1 MTPEMGRAGL
11 QIGFFLVIPS
21 ALLLWFLEPGTS
33 EYSITVITLVI
44 GLVFLAVVVA
54 LTIRG
59 QR

>member
-1 MTPEMGRAGL
+1 MTPEMGRAGV
-11 QIGFFLVIPS
+11 QIGCLLVIPS

-33 EYSITVITLVI
+33 EYSITIITLVI
-44 GLVFLAVVVA
+44 GLVFLAAVVA

>member
-1 MTPEMGRAGL
+1 MTPEMGRAGV
-11 QIGFFLVIPS
+11 QIGCFLVIPS

-44 GLVFLAVVVA
+44 GLIFLAAVVA